1 MMAVLKVV
9 DYRNDN
15 AITIPVNLIQNTEK
29 ESFVFVGVEEG
40 GKKVARKKV
49 VTVGMVY
56 NGSAE
61 IISGLSTNDKLITT
75 GASDL
80 ADGLE
85 IKF

>member
-1 MMAVLKVV
+1 
-9 DYRNDN
+9 
-15 AITIPVNLIQNTEK
+15 
-29 ESFVFVGVEEG
+29 
-40 GKKVARKKV
+40 
-49 VTVGMVY
+49 MVY

-61 IISGLSTNDKLITT
+61 IISGLSANDKLITT